1 MALLLRFQHLSR
13 CPTELLVYFPK
24 GTVLRF
30 QVWGQ
35 ASLPPEL
42 FRLEKG
48 QKGAP
53 TKAFWKII
61 LLKILDY
68 YPITHYC
75 SLYLLTPSLE
85 PFRGSPRKTWA
96 YLWYL
101 GFHFFL
107 DFAVNPIPWTSY
119 LLQNFWSSD
128 DTCSGLWTVILLLN
142 MLPPLPIF
150 LVT

>member
-1 MALLLRFQHLSR
+1 M
-13 CPTELLVYFPK
+13 VYFPK
-24 GTVLRF
+24 GIVLRL

-35 ASLPPEL
+35 ASLSSEL

-48 QKGAP
+48 P
-53 TKAFWKII
+53 TKPFRKII
-61 LLKILDY
+61 ALKTLDY

-75 SLYLLTPSLE
+75 SLYLLAPSLE
-85 PFRGSPRKTWA
+85 SFGGSPRKTWA

-101 GFHFFL
+101 GFHFFW
-107 DFAVNPIPWTSY
+107 DFAVNPIPWTFY

-128 DTCSGLWTVILLLN
+128 GTCSGLWTVILLLN
-142 MLPPLPIF
+142 RLSPLPLF